1 MNEMITPQVRAEIAV
16 HEAIAA
22 LDTLIELEGS
32 PDTSPHV
39 RQQEGDILALRC
51 RVELLLSHMY
61 MFNQRAA

>member
-39 RQQEGDILALRC
+39 RQQEGDILAQVDFD
-51 RVELLLSHMY
+51 VEAFVS
-61 MFNQRAA
+61 A